1 MLADFSCDTNLPFD
15 PICRAISG
23 HDPTHVAGPVT
34 ERIIDSIGL
43 FLIIYLIGRL
53 VRRVSDAAAN
63 RGVADRQ
70 VRTLIHNVVTVV
82 TYVAAT
88 LSALVVAG
96 VNFAVLVTAAGV
108 GTVAIG
114 LAFQDVLR
122 NIFAGIWLLLERSFR
137 LGDNITVAD
146 YSGVVQDI
154 TLRTTTLR
162 TGDGRLAVLPNL
174 TAFSNPVVNSSTYNL
189 IQDVVS
195 VRLPDDADL
204 ETAMRDARQVLDSV
218 DSLAKKPAPTIRP
231 QLDGEAVL
239 LQCSYWLDH
248 NSQDADVVAAEV
260 ARRLWKVGRTKVAP
274 QEDA

>member
-1 MLADFSCDTNLPFD
+1 MLADFSCSAGLPFD
-15 PICRAISG
+15 PVCRAINA

-34 ERIIDSIGL
+34 ERFIDSVGL
-43 FLIIYLIGRL
+43 FVVIYLIGRL
-53 VRRVSDAAAN
+53 VRRVSDAAAT
-63 RGVADRQ
+63 RTSTDRQ

-96 VNFAVLVTAAGV
+96 VDFAVLVTAAGV
-108 GTVAIG
+108 GTIAIG

-137 LGDNITVAD
+137 LGDNITVAEQ
-146 YSGVVQDI
+146 SGVVQDI

-189 IQDVVS
+189 IQDAVT
-195 VRLPDDADL
+195 VRLAPDADL
-204 ETAMRDARQVLDSV
+204 ESAIREARLALDSI
-218 DSLAKKPAPTIRP
+218 DLLATKPAPAIRP
-231 QLDGEAVL
+231 QLDGEAIL

-248 NSQDADVVAAEV
+248 NAHDPSTVAAEV
-260 ARRLWKVGRTKVAP
+260 ARRLWKVAGQRRSSGT
-274 QEDA
+274 

>member
-1 MLADFSCDTNLPFD
+1 MLADFSCATNLPFE
-15 PICRAISG
+15 PVCRAISG
-23 HDPTHVAGPVT
+23 HDPTHLAGPVT
-34 ERIIDSIGL
+34 QRIIDSVGL
-43 FLIIYLIGRL
+43 FLIIYLVGRL
-53 VRRVSDAAAN
+53 VRRVSDVAAN

-96 VNFAVLVTAAGV
+96 VNFAVLITAAGV

-122 NIFAGIWLLLERSFR
+122 NLFAGIWLLLERSFR

-189 IQDVVS
+189 IQDTVS
-195 VRLPDDADL
+195 VRLPADADL
-204 ETAMRDARQVLDSV
+204 EVAIREARDVLESV
-218 DSLAKKPAPTIRP
+218 ESLAKQPTPAIRP
-231 QLDGEAVL
+231 QLDGEAMVL
-239 LQCSYWLDH
+239 HCSYWLDH
-248 NSQDADVVAAEV
+248 NEQDANAVAAEI
-260 ARRLWKVGRTKVAP
+260 ARRLWKVGRP
-274 QEDA
+274 QDKPDKKA

>member
-15 PICRAISG
+15 AVCRAISA
-23 HDPTHVAGPVT
+23 HDPTHVAGPIT
-34 ERIIDSIGL
+34 ERLIDSLGL
-43 FLIIYLIGRL
+43 FLIIYIVGRV
-53 VRRVSDAAAN
+53 VRRVCDAATT

-146 YSGVVQDI
+146 HSGVVQDI

-189 IQDVVS
+189 VQDMVT
-195 VRLPDDADL
+195 VRLPADADL
-204 ETAMRDARQVLDSV
+204 EAAIRDARQMLGSLDSITQQ
-218 DSLAKKPAPTIRP
+218 PAPAIRP
-231 QLDGEAVL
+231 QLDGEAML

-248 NSQDADVVAAEV
+248 NAHDPNVIAAEV
-260 ARRLWKVGRTKVAP
+260 ARNLWKVGRTQAAP
-274 QEDA
+274 PKNA